1 MKPGLLIS
9 TMLLPLAAACCIAQ
23 AADVPAATATT
34 ASASASASVPAAPAV
49 DTAAPAATVAAPQA
63 AAAADIVPAA
73 AAPLPAMPPG
83 APMTM
88 APTASS
94 GSLLQTIFALMFV
107 LALLIALAW
116 AMKRYGPKALG
127 GNSKM
132 RVISSLNLG
141 GRERIVLIEVA
152 DQWIVV
158 GASPGRINALATLPR
173 QEGEL
178 PILSS
183 AQNGP
188 AAANFSEWLKQTIEK
203 RNGK

>member
-9 TMLLPLAAACCIAQ
+9 IMLPFAAACCIAQ
-23 AADVPAATATT
+23 AAP
-34 ASASASASVPAAPAV
+34 ASASS
-49 DTAAPAATVAAPQA
+49 APAAASAAVAGAPA
-63 AAAADIVPAA
+63 EVAVEKAA
-73 AAPLPAMPPG
+73 AAPATADTAPAPAAALPAMPPG

-88 APTASS
+88 APAASA
-94 GSLLQTIFALMFV
+94 GSLLQTILALVFV
-107 LALLIALAW
+107 LALLIGLAW
-116 AMKRYGPKALG
+116 FMKRYGPKTLG
-127 GNSKM
+127 GNNKM
-132 RVISSLNLG
+132 RIVSSLNLG
-141 GRERIVLIEVA
+141 GRERIVLVEVA

-178 PILSS
+178 SQLAT

>member
-9 TMLLPLAAACCIAQ
+9 TLLSLAAACCIAQ
-23 AADVPAATATT
+23 AA
-34 ASASASASVPAAPAV
+34 
-49 DTAAPAATVAAPQA
+49 APAASA
-63 AAAADIVPAA
+63 AAAAPAETATASAGADAAAGKPAA
-73 AAPLPAMPPG
+73 AIDAAAPAPAAVLPAMPPG

-88 APTASS
+88 APSS
-94 GSLLQTIFALMFV
+94 SAGSLLQTIFALVFV
-107 LALLIALAW
+107 LALLIGLAW
-116 AMKRYGPKALG
+116 VMKRYGPKAMG

-132 RVISSLNLG
+132 RVVSSLNLG

-158 GASPGRINALATLPR
+158 GASPGRVNALATLPR
-173 QEGEL
+173 QEGEPPQL
-178 PILSS
+178 AA

>member
-9 TMLLPLAAACCIAQ
+9 IMLPFAAACCIAR
-23 AADVPAATATT
+23 AAP
-34 ASASASASVPAAPAV
+34 ASASS
-49 DTAAPAATVAAPQA
+49 APAAASAAVAGAPAEVAVEKA
-63 AAAADIVPAA
+63 AAVADTPPAPAA
-73 AAPLPAMPPG
+73 ALPAMPPG

-88 APTASS
+88 APAASA
-94 GSLLQTIFALMFV
+94 GSLLQTILALVFV
-107 LALLIALAW
+107 LALLIGLAW
-116 AMKRYGPKALG
+116 FMKRYGPKTLG
-127 GNSKM
+127 GNNKM
-132 RVISSLNLG
+132 RIVSSLNLG
-141 GRERIVLIEVA
+141 GRERIVLVEVA

-178 PILSS
+178 SQLAT

>member
-9 TMLLPLAAACCIAQ
+9 TLLSLAAACCIAQ
-23 AADVPAATATT
+23 AAAPAASAAAPAETAT
-34 ASASASASVPAAPAV
+34 ASAGADVAAGKAAAVIEAAAPA
-49 DTAAPAATVAAPQA
+49 
-63 AAAADIVPAA
+63 PAA
-73 AAPLPAMPPG
+73 ALPAMPPG

-88 APTASS
+88 APSS
-94 GSLLQTIFALMFV
+94 SAGSLLQTIFALVFV
-107 LALLIALAW
+107 LALLIGLAW
-116 AMKRYGPKALG
+116 VMKRYGPKAMG

-132 RVISSLNLG
+132 RVVSSLNLG

-158 GASPGRINALATLPR
+158 GASPGRVNALATLPR
-173 QEGEL
+173 QEGEPPQL
-178 PILSS
+178 AA

>member
-9 TMLLPLAAACCIAQ
+9 IMLPFAAACCIAQ
-23 AADVPAATATT
+23 AAPAP
-34 ASASASASVPAAPAV
+34 ASASSAPAAASAAVAGAPAEV
-49 DTAAPAATVAAPQA
+49 AVEKAAAAPAA
-63 AAAADIVPAA
+63 ADTPPAPAA
-73 AAPLPAMPPG
+73 AMPAMPPG

-88 APTASS
+88 APAASA
-94 GSLLQTIFALMFV
+94 GSLLQTILALVFV
-107 LALLIALAW
+107 LALLIGLAW
-116 AMKRYGPKALG
+116 FMKRYGPKTLG
-127 GNSKM
+127 GNNKM
-132 RVISSLNLG
+132 RIVSSLNLG
-141 GRERIVLIEVA
+141 GRERIVLVEVA

-178 PILSS
+178 SQLAT

>member
-9 TMLLPLAAACCIAQ
+9 TLLSLAAACCIAQ
-23 AADVPAATATT
+23 AA
-34 ASASASASVPAAPAV
+34 
-49 DTAAPAATVAAPQA
+49 APAASA
-63 AAAADIVPAA
+63 AAAAPAETATASAGADVAAGKPAA
-73 AAPLPAMPPG
+73 AIDAAAPAPAAALPAMPPG

-88 APTASS
+88 APSS
-94 GSLLQTIFALMFV
+94 SAGSLLQTIFALVFV
-107 LALLIALAW
+107 LALLIGLAW
-116 AMKRYGPKALG
+116 VMKRYGPKAMG

-132 RVISSLNLG
+132 RVVSSLNLG

-158 GASPGRINALATLPR
+158 GASPGRVNALATLPR
-173 QEGEL
+173 QEGEPPQL
-178 PILSS
+178 AA

>member
-9 TMLLPLAAACCIAQ
+9 TLLPLAAACCVAQ
-23 AADVPAATATT
+23 AAPAPAASAPVAASVTTPMASPAASAPAGT
-34 ASASASASVPAAPAV
+34 ASANTEAA
-49 DTAAPAATVAAPQA
+49 AAPAA
-63 AAAADIVPAA
+63 
-73 AAPLPAMPPG
+73 LPAVPPG

-88 APTASS
+88 APSASA
-94 GSLLQTIFALMFV
+94 GSLLQTILALVFV
-107 LALLIALAW
+107 LALLIGLAW
-116 AMKRYGPKALG
+116 FMKRYGPKVMG
-127 GNSKM
+127 GNAKM
-132 RVISSLNLG
+132 RVVSSLNLG
-141 GRERIVLIEVA
+141 GRERVVLIEVA

-173 QEGEL
+173 QEGDL
-178 PILSS
+178 PALAT

>member
-49 DTAAPAATVAAPQA
+49 DTAAPAVTVAAPA
-63 AAAADIVPAA
+63 AA

-88 APTASS
+88 APTSSS

>member
-9 TMLLPLAAACCIAQ
+9 TVLPLMAACSIAH
-23 AADVPAATATT
+23 AEPAT
-34 ASASASASVPAAPAV
+34 ASAPAASAASASVAVASETPPAAA
-49 DTAAPAATVAAPQA
+49 TAAASAPAAA
-63 AAAADIVPAA
+63 
-73 AAPLPAMPPG
+73 LPAMPAG
-83 APMTM
+83 APMAM
-88 APTASS
+88 APTSS
-94 GSLLQTIFALMFV
+94 AGSLLQTIFALVFV
-107 LALLIALAW
+107 LALLIGLAW
-116 AMKRYGPKALG
+116 FMKRYGPKVMG
-127 GNSKM
+127 GNNRM
-132 RVISSLNLG
+132 RVVSSLNLG
-141 GRERIVLIEVA
+141 GRERIVLVEVA

-178 PILSS
+178 PQLAT

>member
-1 MKPGLLIS
+1 MKPGLLSS
-9 TMLLPLAAACCIAQ
+9 TLLLPLAAACCLAQ
-23 AADVPAATATT
+23 
-34 ASASASASVPAAPAV
+34 
-49 DTAAPAATVAAPQA
+49 AAPAAEAPAASAAVTAAPP
-63 AAAADIVPAA
+63 ADTATPLVVTANSPAA
-73 AAPLPAMPPG
+73 ATPAAATALPAMPPG

-88 APTASS
+88 APTAST

-107 LALLIALAW
+107 LALLIGLAW

-132 RVISSLNLG
+132 RVVSSLNLG

-173 QEGEL
+173 QEGDL
-178 PILSS
+178 PQLSN
-183 AQNGP
+183 AQHGP